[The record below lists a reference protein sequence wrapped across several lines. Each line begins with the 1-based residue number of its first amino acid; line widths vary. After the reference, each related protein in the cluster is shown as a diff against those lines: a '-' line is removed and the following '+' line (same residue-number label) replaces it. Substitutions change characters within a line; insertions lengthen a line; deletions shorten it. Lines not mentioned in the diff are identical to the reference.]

1 MRQPVLRAWV
11 RPRVGAAMTTAP
23 LLERMVD
30 LTAIRDADLL
40 DLSLLRAVREIC
52 ASEELSLLRISLDGR
67 TMAETRLREDGRL
80 SLTVVDIQ
88 DAQMRA
94 QLADMHGPGEA
105 VQLQQDGRALLVY
118 PMMEARGIRTCLRV
132 GGACVP
138 GAAEQVMLQGFARF
152 FQNYRSLLDD
162 AQRDALTGLRNRKT
176 FDDVILRLFAGGAEA
191 AASEGAWLGIVDID
205 HFKRVNDTFGH
216 LYGDEVLLLVAQLMQ
231 RCFRHDDLLFRFG
244 GEEFV
249 IVLRGVDRATAV
261 SLFERFRL
269 AVAEYLFPQVGKVT
283 LSTGIVELTHGRLI
297 SHLLDEADKALYW
310 AKQHGRN
317 RAEVYADLVARGQMR
332 QITQQVGSVDLF

>member
-1 MRQPVLRAWV
+1 
-11 RPRVGAAMTTAP
+11 MTNEP

-40 DLSLLRAVREIC
+40 DLSLLRTVREVC
-52 ASEELSLLRISLDGR
+52 AAEELSLLRIAPDGR

-80 SLTVVDIQ
+80 SLTVAEIRDVQ
-88 DAQMRA
+88 LRA
-94 QLADMHGPGEA
+94 QLADARGAGDV
-105 VQLQQDGRALLVY
+105 VQLEEDGRALLVY

-132 GGACVP
+132 GGSRVP
-138 GAAEQVMLQGFARF
+138 GTAEQAMLQGFARF

-176 FDDVILRLFAGGAEA
+176 FDDVILRLFAGGAA
-191 AASEGAWLGIVDID
+191 DASASESVWLGIVDID
-205 HFKRVNDTFGH
+205 HFKRVNDSFGH

-231 RCFRHDDLLFRFG
+231 RAFRQDDLLFRFG

-249 IVLRGVDRATAV
+249 IVLRGVDRDTAV

-269 AVAEYLFPQVGKVT
+269 AVAEYAFPQVGKVT

-297 SHLLDEADKALYW
+297 SQMMDEADKALYW

-317 RAEVYADLVARGQMR
+317 RAEVYAELIASGQM
-332 QITQQVGSVDLF
+332 QHLTQQVGSVDLF

>member
-1 MRQPVLRAWV
+1 
-11 RPRVGAAMTTAP
+11 MTNAP

-40 DLSLLRAVREIC
+40 DLSLLRTVREVC
-52 ASEELSLLRISLDGR
+52 AAEELSLLRIAPDSNSI
-67 TMAETRLREDGRL
+67 AETRLRDDGRL
-80 SLTVVDIQ
+80 ALTVAEIH
-88 DAQMRA
+88 DARTRT
-94 QLADMHGPGEA
+94 QLAEVHGPGDV
-105 VQLQQDGRALLVY
+105 VQLQEDGRALLVY

-132 GGACVP
+132 GGTRIP
-138 GAAEQVMLQGFARF
+138 GLAEQAMLQGFARF

-162 AQRDALTGLRNRKT
+162 AQRNALTGLRNRKT
-176 FDDVILRLFAGGAEA
+176 FDDVILRLFAGGADSA
-191 AASEGAWLGIVDID
+191 AEQGVWLGIVDID

-231 RCFRHDDLLFRFG
+231 RAFRQDDLLFRFG

-249 IVLRGVDRATAV
+249 IVLRGVDRDTAV

-269 AVAEYLFPQVGKVT
+269 AVAEHLFPQVGQVT

-297 SHLLDEADKALYW
+297 SEMLDEADKALYW
-310 AKQHGRN
+310 ASRT
-317 RAEVYADLVARGQMR
+317 AAIARRSMP
-332 QITQQVGSVDLF
+332 S

>member
-1 MRQPVLRAWV
+1 
-11 RPRVGAAMTTAP
+11 MTTAP

-40 DLSLLRAVREIC
+40 DLSLLRTMREVC
-52 ASEELSLLRISLDGR
+52 ASEELSLLRIAPDGR

-80 SLTVVDIQ
+80 SLTVADIH
-88 DAQMRA
+88 DAHMRT
-94 QLADMHGPGEA
+94 QLADLHGPGDV

-132 GGACVP
+132 GGTRAP

-176 FDDVILRLFAGGAEA
+176 FDDVILRLFSGGADA
-191 AASEGAWLGIVDID
+191 AASEGVWLGIVDID
-205 HFKRVNDTFGH
+205 HFKRVNDGFGH

-231 RCFRHDDLLFRFG
+231 RCFRQDDLLFRFG

-249 IVLRGVDRATAV
+249 IVLRGVDRDTAV
-261 SLFERFRL
+261 ALFERFRV
-269 AVAEYLFPQVGKVT
+269 AVAEHVFPQVGKVT
-283 LSTGIVELTHGRLI
+283 LSAGIVELTDGRLI
-297 SHLLDEADKALYW
+297 SQLLDEADKALYW

-317 RAEVYADLVARGQMR
+317 RAEVYAELVASGQMR
-332 QITQQVGSVDLF
+332 QVAQQVGSVDLF

>member
-1 MRQPVLRAWV
+1 
-11 RPRVGAAMTTAP
+11 
-23 LLERMVD
+23 MVD
-30 LTAIRDADLL
+30 MTAIRDADLL
-40 DLSLLRAVREIC
+40 DLSLLRTMREVC
-52 ASEELSLLRISLDGR
+52 SVEELSLLRIAPDGR
-67 TMAETRLREDGRL
+67 TMAETRLHDDGRL
-80 SLTVVDIQ
+80 SLTVAELK

-94 QLADMHGPGEA
+94 RLADVHGPGEV
-105 VQLQQDGRALLVY
+105 VQLQQDGNALLLY

-132 GGACVP
+132 GGARTP
-138 GAAEQVMLQGFARF
+138 GVAEQAMLQGFARF

-176 FDDVILRLFAGGAEA
+176 FDDVVLGLFAGGPDAPA
-191 AASEGAWLGIVDID
+191 TDGIWLGIVDID

-231 RCFRHDDLLFRFG
+231 RAFRQEDLLFRFG

-249 IVLRGVDRATAV
+249 IVLRGVDRDVAV

-269 AVAEYLFPQVGKVT
+269 AVAEHVFPQVGQVT

-297 SHLLDEADKALYW
+297 SQLLDEADKALYW

-317 RAEVYADLVARGQMR
+317 RAVVYAELITSGQLL
-332 QITQQVGSVDLF
+332 QTTQQTGSVDLF

>member
-1 MRQPVLRAWV
+1 MSA
-11 RPRVGAAMTTAP
+11 TP

-30 LTAIRDADLL
+30 MTAIRDADLL
-40 DLSLLRAVREIC
+40 DLSLLRTMRELC
-52 ASEELSLLRISLDGR
+52 TAEELSLLRIAPDGR
-67 TMAETRLREDGRL
+67 TMAETRLHDDGRL
-80 SLTVVDIQ
+80 SLTVAELK

-94 QLADMHGPGEA
+94 QLVDVHGPGD
-105 VQLQQDGRALLVY
+105 VVHLHQNGQALLVY

-132 GGACVP
+132 GGARPP
-138 GAAEQVMLQGFARF
+138 GAAEQAMLQGFARF

-176 FDDVILRLFAGGAEA
+176 FDDVILRLFAGGAETPA
-191 AASEGAWLGIVDID
+191 NESVWLGIVDID

-231 RCFRHDDLLFRFG
+231 RAFRQDDLLFRFG

-249 IVLRGVDRATAV
+249 IVLRGVERDVAI

-269 AVAEYLFPQVGKVT
+269 AVAEHVFPQVGQVT

-297 SHLLDEADKALYW
+297 SQQLDEADKALYW

-317 RAEVYADLVARGQMR
+317 RAVVYAELIASGQLLQTM
-332 QITQQVGSVDLF
+332 QQTGSVDLF

>member
-1 MRQPVLRAWV
+1 MSA
-11 RPRVGAAMTTAP
+11 TP

-30 LTAIRDADLL
+30 MSAIRDAELL
-40 DLSLLRAVREIC
+40 DLSLLRTMREVCAV
-52 ASEELSLLRISLDGR
+52 EELSLLRIAPDGR
-67 TMAETRLREDGRL
+67 TMAESLLRDDGRL
-80 SLTVVDIQ
+80 SLTVAELH

-94 QLADMHGPGEA
+94 QLAEMHGPGE
-105 VQLQQDGRALLVY
+105 VLQLQQDGRSLLVY

-132 GGACVP
+132 GGASAP
-138 GAAEQVMLQGFARF
+138 GAAEQAMLQGFARF

-176 FDDVILRLFAGGAEA
+176 FDDVILQLFSGSAEA
-191 AASEGAWLGIVDID
+191 AATQGVWLGIVDID

-231 RCFRHDDLLFRFG
+231 RAFRQDDLLFRFG

-249 IVLRGVDRATAV
+249 IVLRGVDRDIAV
-261 SLFERFRL
+261 GLFERFRA
-269 AVAEYLFPQVGKVT
+269 AVAGHDFPQVGQVT

-297 SHLLDEADKALYW
+297 SEMLDEADKALYW

-317 RAEVYADLVARGQMR
+317 RAAVYAELIASGQL
-332 QITQQVGSVDLF
+332 QQSIQQVGSVDLF

>member
-1 MRQPVLRAWV
+1 
-11 RPRVGAAMTTAP
+11 MTNEP

-40 DLSLLRAVREIC
+40 DLSLLRTVREVC
-52 ASEELSLLRISLDGR
+52 ASEELSLLRIAPDGR
-67 TMAETRLREDGRL
+67 SMAETRLRDDGRL
-80 SLTVVDIQ
+80 SLTVGDIH
-88 DAQMRA
+88 DAQMRQ
-94 QLADMHGPGEA
+94 QLAGVRGPGDV

-132 GGACVP
+132 GGSRVP
-138 GAAEQVMLQGFARF
+138 GIAEQAMLQGIARF

-176 FDDVILRLFAGGAEA
+176 FDDVILRLFAGGVD
-191 AASEGAWLGIVDID
+191 ASADQSVWLGIVDID

-231 RCFRHDDLLFRFG
+231 RSFRQDDLLFRFG

-249 IVLRGVDRATAV
+249 IVLRGVDRDTAV

-269 AVAEYLFPQVGKVT
+269 AVAEYTFPQVGKVT
-283 LSTGIVELTHGRLI
+283 LSTGIVELSDGRMI
-297 SHLLDEADKALYW
+297 SQMLDEADKALYW
-310 AKQHGRN
+310 AKQNGRN
-317 RAEVYADLVARGQMR
+317 RAEVYTELVASGQM
-332 QITQQVGSVDLF
+332 QQVVQQVGSVDLF

>member
-1 MRQPVLRAWV
+1 
-11 RPRVGAAMTTAP
+11 MTEAP

-40 DLSLLRAVREIC
+40 DLTLLRTVREVC
-52 ASEELSLLRISLDGR
+52 AAEELSLLRIAPDGR
-67 TMAETRLREDGRL
+67 SMAETRLREDGRL
-80 SLTVVDIQ
+80 SLTVAEIH
-88 DAQMRA
+88 DAATRA
-94 QLADMHGPGEA
+94 LLASVRGPGEV
-105 VQLQQDGRALLVY
+105 VQLQHDGRALLVY

-132 GGACVP
+132 GGTQAP
-138 GAAEQVMLQGFARF
+138 GAAEQLLLQGFARF

-176 FDDVILRLFAGGAEA
+176 FDDMILRLFAANADGAQENA
-191 AASEGAWLGIVDID
+191 VWLGIVDID

-231 RCFRHDDLLFRFG
+231 RCFRQDDLLFRFG

-249 IVLRGVDRATAV
+249 IVLRGVDRDTAV
-261 SLFERFRL
+261 SLFERFRR
-269 AVAEYLFPQVGKVT
+269 AVAEHSFPQVGTVT
-283 LSTGIVELTHGRLI
+283 LSTGIVELSDGRLI
-297 SHLLDEADKALYW
+297 SQMLDEADKALYW

-317 RAEVYADLVARGQMR
+317 RAAVYSELIASGQMQR
-332 QITQQVGSVDLF
+332 VDQQTGSVDLF

>member
-1 MRQPVLRAWV
+1 MSD
-11 RPRVGAAMTTAP
+11 AP

-30 LTAIRDADLL
+30 MTAIRDADLL
-40 DLSLLRAVREIC
+40 DLSLLRTMREVC
-52 ASEELSLLRISLDGR
+52 AAEELSLLRIAPDGR
-67 TMAETRLREDGRL
+67 TMAETRLRDDGRL
-80 SLTVVDIQ
+80 SLTVAELK
-88 DAQMRA
+88 DAQMRS
-94 QLADMHGPGEA
+94 QLADVHGPGEA
-105 VQLQQDGRALLVY
+105 VQLHQDGRALLVY

-132 GGACVP
+132 AGARPP
-138 GAAEQVMLQGFARF
+138 GAAEQAMLQGFARF

-176 FDDVILRLFAGGAEA
+176 FDDVILRLFSGAQSTTEQ
-191 AASEGAWLGIVDID
+191 GVWLGIVDID

-231 RCFRHDDLLFRFG
+231 RTFRQDDLLFRFG

-249 IVLRGVDRATAV
+249 IVLRGVDRECAV

-269 AVAEYLFPQVGKVT
+269 AVAEHVFPQVGQVT
-283 LSTGIVELTHGRLI
+283 LSTGIVELTQGRLI
-297 SHLLDEADKALYW
+297 SQSLDEADKALYW

-317 RAEVYADLVARGQMR
+317 RAAVYAELVGNGQL
-332 QITQQVGSVDLF
+332 QHATQPTGSVDLF

>member
-1 MRQPVLRAWV
+1 
-11 RPRVGAAMTTAP
+11 MTTAP

-40 DLSLLRAVREIC
+40 DLSLLRTMREVC
-52 ASEELSLLRISLDGR
+52 ASEELSLLRIAPDGR

-80 SLTVVDIQ
+80 SLTVADIH

-94 QLADMHGPGEA
+94 QLADLHGPGDV

-132 GGACVP
+132 GGSRAP

-176 FDDVILRLFAGGAEA
+176 FDDVILRLFAGGADA
-191 AASEGAWLGIVDID
+191 AASEGVWLGIVDID
-205 HFKRVNDTFGH
+205 HFKRVNDSFGH

-231 RCFRHDDLLFRFG
+231 RCFRQDDLLFRFG

-249 IVLRGVDRATAV
+249 IVLRGVDRDIAV
-261 SLFERFRL
+261 SLFERFRV
-269 AVAEYLFPQVGKVT
+269 AVAEQVFPQVGKVT
-283 LSTGIVELTHGRLI
+283 LSTGIVELTDGQLI
-297 SHLLDEADKALYW
+297 SQLLDEADKALYW

-317 RAEVYADLVARGQMR
+317 RTEVYAELVASGRMQ
-332 QITQQVGSVDLF
+332 QVAQQVGSVDLF

>member
-1 MRQPVLRAWV
+1 MSA
-11 RPRVGAAMTTAP
+11 TP

-30 LTAIRDADLL
+30 MTAIRDADLL
-40 DLSLLRAVREIC
+40 DLSLLRTMREVC
-52 ASEELSLLRISLDGR
+52 SVEELSLLRIAPDGR
-67 TMAETRLREDGRL
+67 TMAETRLHDDGRL
-80 SLTVVDIQ
+80 SLTVAELK

-94 QLADMHGPGEA
+94 RLADVHGPGEV
-105 VQLQQDGRALLVY
+105 VQLQQDGNALLLY

-132 GGACVP
+132 GGARTP
-138 GAAEQVMLQGFARF
+138 GVAEQAMLQGFARF

-176 FDDVILRLFAGGAEA
+176 FDDVVLGLFAGGPDAPA
-191 AASEGAWLGIVDID
+191 TDGIWLGIVDID

-231 RCFRHDDLLFRFG
+231 RAFRQEDLLFRFG

-249 IVLRGVDRATAV
+249 IVLRGVDRDVAV

-269 AVAEYLFPQVGKVT
+269 AVAEHVFPQVGQVT

-297 SHLLDEADKALYW
+297 SQLLDEADKALYW

-317 RAEVYADLVARGQMR
+317 RAVVYAELITSGQLL
-332 QITQQVGSVDLF
+332 QTTQQTGSVDLF

>member
-1 MRQPVLRAWV
+1 MSA
-11 RPRVGAAMTTAP
+11 TP

-30 LTAIRDADLL
+30 MTAIRDADLL
-40 DLSLLRAVREIC
+40 DLSLLRTMREVC
-52 ASEELSLLRISLDGR
+52 SVEELSLLRIAPDGR
-67 TMAETRLREDGRL
+67 TMAETRLHDDGRL
-80 SLTVVDIQ
+80 SLTVAELK

-94 QLADMHGPGEA
+94 RLADVHGPGEV
-105 VQLQQDGRALLVY
+105 VQLQQDGNALLLY

-132 GGACVP
+132 GGTRTP
-138 GAAEQVMLQGFARF
+138 GVAEQAMLQGFARF

-176 FDDVILRLFAGGAEA
+176 FDDVVLGLFAGGPDAPA
-191 AASEGAWLGIVDID
+191 NDSIWLGIVDID

-231 RCFRHDDLLFRFG
+231 RAFRQDDLLFRFG

-249 IVLRGVDRATAV
+249 IVLRGVDRDVAV

-269 AVAEYLFPQVGKVT
+269 AVAEHVFPQVGQVT

-297 SHLLDEADKALYW
+297 SQLLDEADKALYW

-317 RAEVYADLVARGQMR
+317 RAMVYSELITSGQLL
-332 QITQQVGSVDLF
+332 QTTQQTGSVDLF

>member
-1 MRQPVLRAWV
+1 MSA
-11 RPRVGAAMTTAP
+11 TP

-30 LTAIRDADLL
+30 MTAIRDADLL
-40 DLSLLRAVREIC
+40 DLSLLRTMREVC
-52 ASEELSLLRISLDGR
+52 SVEELSLLRIAPDGR
-67 TMAETRLREDGRL
+67 TMAETRLHDDGRL
-80 SLTVVDIQ
+80 SLTVAELK

-94 QLADMHGPGEA
+94 RLADVHGPGEV
-105 VQLQQDGRALLVY
+105 VQLQQDGNALLLY

-132 GGACVP
+132 GGARTP
-138 GAAEQVMLQGFARF
+138 GVAEQAMLQGFARF

-176 FDDVILRLFAGGAEA
+176 FDDVVLGLFAAGPDAPA
-191 AASEGAWLGIVDID
+191 NDSIWLGIVDID

-231 RCFRHDDLLFRFG
+231 RAFRQDDLLFRFG

-249 IVLRGVDRATAV
+249 IVLRGVDRDVAV

-269 AVAEYLFPQVGKVT
+269 AVAEHVFPQVGQVT

-297 SHLLDEADKALYW
+297 SQLLDEADKALYW

-317 RAEVYADLVARGQMR
+317 RAVVYSELITSGQLL
-332 QITQQVGSVDLF
+332 QTTQQTGSVDLF

>member
-1 MRQPVLRAWV
+1 
-11 RPRVGAAMTTAP
+11 MTNAP

-40 DLSLLRAVREIC
+40 DLSLLRTVREVC
-52 ASEELSLLRISLDGR
+52 AAEELSLLRIAPDSNSI
-67 TMAETRLREDGRL
+67 AETRLRDDGRL
-80 SLTVVDIQ
+80 ALTVAEIH
-88 DAQMRA
+88 DARTRI
-94 QLADMHGPGEA
+94 QLAQVHGSGDV
-105 VQLQQDGRALLVY
+105 VQLHEDGRALLVY

-132 GGACVP
+132 GGTRIP
-138 GAAEQVMLQGFARF
+138 GVAEQAMLQGFARF

-176 FDDVILRLFAGGAEA
+176 FDDVILRLFAGGADSVAEQ
-191 AASEGAWLGIVDID
+191 GVWLGIVDID

-231 RCFRHDDLLFRFG
+231 RAFRQDDLLFRFG

-249 IVLRGVDRATAV
+249 IVLRGVDRDTAV
-261 SLFERFRL
+261 HLFERFRP
-269 AVAEYLFPQVGKVT
+269 AVAEHLFPQVGQVT
-283 LSTGIVELTHGRLI
+283 LSTGIVALTHGRLI
-297 SHLLDEADKALYW
+297 SEMLDEADKALYW

-317 RAEVYADLVARGQMR
+317 RAAVYAELIAGGHL
-332 QITQQVGSVDLF
+332 QQVAQPVGSIDLF